1 MPEALTWQPTSVI
14 AEYVV
19 AEERRLSKQDEKL
32 RLRRRLQD
40 QAVDMAAK
48 NRWEEA
54 IEANKHL
61 INLGEDADTFNR
73 LGKAYFEIGKFADA
87 RDAYQNALR
96 INPANTIA
104 RKNIERL
111 SDLLARSATASA
123 PVRTTRQLVDLRLF
137 ITETGK
143 TALTTLVDVPRNAI
157 VDAVVTGEKV
167 ELKLDGRNVLVLD
180 ANGNTIGRVEPKL
193 AQRLSELMTGGNRY
207 AAAVAQTNNHQ
218 LRVLIREAYQ
228 DPSQRGRVSFPGKL
242 GESALHG
249 GYFASA
255 RYDEYGDEMMDD
267 DDSIDAREE
276 VEEETFGGEE
286 EELGLDD
293 IEQDIGEEEDMNEE

>member
-1 MPEALTWQPTSVI
+1 LT
-14 AEYVV
+14 
-19 AEERRLSKQDEKL
+19 KQDEKL

-40 QAVDMAAK
+40 QAVDFAAK

-54 IEANKHL
+54 VETNLHL
-61 INLGEDADTFNR
+61 NNLGEDADTFNR
-73 LGKAYFEIGKFADA
+73 LGKAYFELGKLTEA
-87 RDAYQNALR
+87 REAYQNALR
-96 INPANTIA
+96 INPTNSIA
-104 RKNIERL
+104 RKNVERL
-111 SDLLARSATASA
+111 NDLLSRSASA

-143 TALTTLVDVPRNAI
+143 TALTTLVDVPRSAV

-167 ELKLDGRNVLVLD
+167 DLRLDGRNVLVLD
-180 ANGNTIGRVEPKL
+180 ASGNVIGRVEPKL

-218 LRVLIREAYQ
+218 LRVLIREVYQ

-255 RYDEYGDEMMDD
+255 RYDEYGDDLLEDEEGLD
-267 DDSIDAREE
+267 VREE
-276 VEEETFGGEE
+276 VEEEAFGGEE

>member
-1 MPEALTWQPTSVI
+1 MT
-14 AEYVV
+14 
-19 AEERRLSKQDEKL
+19 KQDEKL

-40 QAVDMAAK
+40 QAVDYAAK

-54 IEANKHL
+54 VETNLHL
-61 INLGEDADTFNR
+61 NNLGEDADTFNR
-73 LGKAYFEIGKFADA
+73 LGKAYFELGKFAEA

-96 INPANTIA
+96 INPANSIA
-104 RKNIERL
+104 RKNVERL
-111 SDLLARSATASA
+111 DDLLARTVSA

-143 TALTTLVDVPRNAI
+143 TALTTLVDVPRGSV

-167 ELKLDGRNVLVLD
+167 DLRLEGRTVLVLD
-180 ANGNTIGRVEPKL
+180 ATGNVIGRVEPKL
-193 AQRLSELMTGGNRY
+193 AQRLSELMAGGNRY

-218 LRVLIREAYQ
+218 LRVLIREVYQ

-255 RYDEYGDEMMDD
+255 RYDEYGDDLLEDD
-267 DDSIDAREE
+267 DGIDSREE
-276 VEEETFGGEE
+276 VEEEVFGGEE

>member
-1 MPEALTWQPTSVI
+1 M
-14 AEYVV
+14 
-19 AEERRLSKQDEKL
+19 SKQDEKM

-40 QAVDMAAK
+40 QAVDLAAK

-54 IEANKHL
+54 VETNLHMN
-61 INLGEDADTFNR
+61 NLGEDADTYNR
-73 LGKAYFEIGKFADA
+73 LGKAYFELGKLTEA
-87 RDAYQNALR
+87 RDAYQHALR
-96 INPANTIA
+96 LNPTNTIA
-104 RKNIERL
+104 RKNIDRL
-111 SDLLARSATASA
+111 NDLLVRAATA

-143 TALTTLVDVPRNAI
+143 TALTTLVDVPRGAI
-157 VDAVVTGEKV
+157 VDAVVTGEKID
-167 ELKLDGRNVLVLD
+167 LRLAGRNVLMLD
-180 ANGNTIGRVEPKL
+180 AAGNQIGRVEPKL
-193 AQRLSELMTGGNRY
+193 AQRLSELMAGGNRY

-218 LRVLIREAYQ
+218 LRILIREVYQ

-249 GYFASA
+249 GYFSAA
-255 RYDEYGDEMMDD
+255 RYDEYGDDMLDD
-267 DDSIDAREE
+267 DDGIDAREE
-276 VEEETFGGEE
+276 VEEEVFSNEE

>member
-1 MPEALTWQPTSVI
+1 LT
-14 AEYVV
+14 
-19 AEERRLSKQDEKL
+19 KQDEKL

-40 QAVDMAAK
+40 QAVDYAAK

-54 IEANKHL
+54 VETNLHL
-61 INLGEDADTFNR
+61 NNLGEDADTFNR
-73 LGKAYFEIGKFADA
+73 LGKAYFELGKLSEA
-87 RDAYQNALR
+87 REAYQNALR
-96 INPANTIA
+96 INPTNSIA
-104 RKNIERL
+104 RKNVERL
-111 SDLLARSATASA
+111 NDLLSRSASA

-143 TALTTLVDVPRNAI
+143 TALTTLVDVPRNAV

-167 ELKLDGRNVLVLD
+167 DLRLDGRNVLILD
-180 ANGNTIGRVEPKL
+180 ASGNPIGRVEPKL

-218 LRVLIREAYQ
+218 LRVLIREVYQ

-255 RYDEYGDEMMDD
+255 RYDEYGDDLLEDED
-267 DDSIDAREE
+267 GLDVREE
-276 VEEETFGGEE
+276 VEEEAFGGEE

-293 IEQDIGEEEDMNEE
+293 IEQDLGEEEDMNEE

>member
-1 MPEALTWQPTSVI
+1 LT
-14 AEYVV
+14 
-19 AEERRLSKQDEKL
+19 KQDEKL

-40 QAVDMAAK
+40 QAVDLAAK

-54 IEANKHL
+54 VETNLHL
-61 INLGEDADTFNR
+61 NNLGEDADTFNR
-73 LGKAYFEIGKFADA
+73 LGKAYFELGKLAEA
-87 RDAYQNALR
+87 REAYQNALR
-96 INPANTIA
+96 INSANSIA

-111 SDLLARSATASA
+111 DDLLARSASA

-143 TALTTLVDVPRNAI
+143 TALTQLVDVPRGAV

-167 ELKLDGRNVLVLD
+167 DLKLDGRNVLVLD
-180 ANGNTIGRVEPKL
+180 ANGNVIGRVEPKL
-193 AQRLSELMTGGNRY
+193 AQRLSELMAGGNRY

-218 LRVLIREAYQ
+218 LRVLIREVYQ

-255 RYDEYGDEMMDD
+255 RYDEYGDDMLEDEDGMDV
-267 DDSIDAREE
+267 REE
-276 VEEETFGGEE
+276 VEEEALGGEE

-293 IEQDIGEEEDMNEE
+293 IEQDIGEEEDINEE

>member
-1 MPEALTWQPTSVI
+1 MT
-14 AEYVV
+14 
-19 AEERRLSKQDEKL
+19 KQDEKL

-40 QAVDMAAK
+40 QAVDLAAK

-54 IEANKHL
+54 VETNIHL
-61 INLGEDADTFNR
+61 NNLGEDADTFNR
-73 LGKAYFEIGKFADA
+73 LGKAYFELGRLTEA

-96 INPANTIA
+96 INPTNSIA
-104 RKNIERL
+104 RKNLDRL
-111 SDLLARSATASA
+111 NDLVSRSASA

-143 TALTTLVDVPRNAI
+143 TALTTLVDVPRSAV

-167 ELKLDGRNVLVLD
+167 DLRLDGRNVQVLD
-180 ANGNTIGRVEPKL
+180 ANGNVIGRVEPKM
-193 AQRLSELMTGGNRY
+193 AQRLSELMGGGNRY

-218 LRVLIREAYQ
+218 LRVLIREVYQ
-228 DPSQRGRVSFPGKL
+228 DPSQRGRVSVPGKL

-255 RYDEYGDEMMDD
+255 RYDEYGDDLLEDED
-267 DDSIDAREE
+267 GLDVREE
-276 VEEETFGGEE
+276 VEEEAFGGEE

>member
-1 MPEALTWQPTSVI
+1 LT
-14 AEYVV
+14 
-19 AEERRLSKQDEKL
+19 KQDEKL

-40 QAVDMAAK
+40 QAVDQAAK

-54 IEANKHL
+54 VETNLQL
-61 INLGEDADTFNR
+61 INLGEDADTHNR
-73 LGKAYFEIGKFADA
+73 LGKAYFELGKLAEA
-87 RDAYQNALR
+87 REAYQHALR
-96 INPANTIA
+96 LNSNNAIA
-104 RKNIERL
+104 RKNVERL
-111 SDLLARSATASA
+111 DDLLSRTATA
-123 PVRTTRQLVDLRLF
+123 PIRTTRQLVDLRLF

-143 TALTTLVDVPRNAI
+143 TALTTLVDLARGPL

-167 ELKLDGRNVLVLD
+167 DLRMEGRHVLVID
-180 ANGNTIGRVEPKL
+180 ATGNTIGRIEPKL

-207 AAAVAQTNNHQ
+207 AAAVAQTNGHQ
-218 LRVLIREAYQ
+218 LRVLIREVYQ

-242 GESALHG
+242 GESALRG

-255 RYDEYGDEMMDD
+255 RYDEYGEDMMEDEDT
-267 DDSIDAREE
+267 IDGREE
-276 VEEETFGGEE
+276 VEEESFGGEE

>member
-1 MPEALTWQPTSVI
+1 M
-14 AEYVV
+14 
-19 AEERRLSKQDEKL
+19 SKQDEKL

-40 QAVDMAAK
+40 QAVDQAAK

-54 IEANKHL
+54 VETNLHL
-61 INLGEDADTFNR
+61 INLGEDADTYNR
-73 LGKAYFEIGKFADA
+73 LGKAQFELGRLAEA
-87 RDAYQNALR
+87 REAYQNAIR
-96 INPANTIA
+96 INPANSIA

-111 SDLLARSATASA
+111 TDLLARSSATA
-123 PVRTTRQLVDLRLF
+123 PLRTTRQLVDLRLF

-143 TALTTLVDVPRNAI
+143 TALTTLVDVPRSAI

-167 ELKLDGRNVLVLD
+167 ELKLEGRNVLVLD
-180 ANGNTIGRVEPKL
+180 VSSNVIGRVEPKL
-193 AQRLSELMTGGNRY
+193 AQRMSELMAGGNRY

-218 LRVLIREAYQ
+218 LRVLIRETYQ

-249 GYFASA
+249 GYFAAA
-255 RYDEYGDEMMDD
+255 RYDEYGDDMLDD
-267 DDSIDAREE
+267 DDGIDAREE
-276 VEEETFGGEE
+276 VEEEVFGGEE

-293 IEQDIGEEEDMNEE
+293 IEQDIGEEEDINEE